1 MLAPELGKYNY
12 GKVGRQRKVMLH
24 SRANCQSQVN
34 ERDSG
39 FGVARTSVFTPPQ
52 RSPVQIV
59 FIYFCGAG
67 AAGAAGVCAGWVFT
81 GCDLIPWRTEVG
93 PVRRE
98 AYTDSVI
105 DVSRKAMADHVV
117 ARDSALA
124 APRGPKAVWLPCPP
138 KAAEMSPLVPL
149 CSSTTTMMKKHT
161 RI

>member
-1 MLAPELGKYNY
+1 M
-12 GKVGRQRKVMLH
+12 
-24 SRANCQSQVN
+24 
-34 ERDSG
+34 
-39 FGVARTSVFTPPQ
+39 
-52 RSPVQIV
+52 
-59 FIYFCGAG
+59 
-67 AAGAAGVCAGWVFT
+67 
-81 GCDLIPWRTEVG
+81 
-93 PVRRE
+93 RRE

-161 RI
+161 RIWMIVISVIMSLSS